1 MKVFFISQVKPKP
14 VSSGVTLGGEVFHLI
29 VRPDY
34 DEALVMGLIIVLDQL
49 MTFD

>member
-1 MKVFFISQVKPKP
+1 MKVFFISQVKPKQLR
-14 VSSGVTLGGEVFHLI
+14 SGVTLGGEVFCLI

-49 MTFD
+49 MPLD